1 MVIRTKLKS
10 QIAFYI
16 GPDAHCLFQNSS
28 YSKPFNFIASACC
41 ADRWNSKSNR
51 RRKTNG
57 MNAFERH
64 IRAHAI
70 HISFI
75 ICSQFP
81 LMAIAT
87 HRLIFMQSEV
97 KWSEIGTK
105 LKCVGFVA
113 RVTTASQRP
122 VCMAHVQCVVQ
133 TSVHISL
140 HMQNKSFHVYSNR
153 SSRILFNRALLIWFF
168 FFFTRWYS
176 HSWRF
181 LGEKSNNKKT
191 THRRQKDANHLA
203 FYLYGICCECIQWA
217 LSLQLMIL
225 ISHGRHSARMV
236 AMEIIYVFTP
246 NSTQPAMGHWLFV
259 KTRNCGCWD
268 CALWYAEHFERGI
281 ENHCTKP
288 KWIMLWIGFQT
299 CLLISNMI

>member
-1 MVIRTKLKS
+1 MFSAL
-10 QIAFYI
+10 
-16 GPDAHCLFQNSS
+16 
-28 YSKPFNFIASACC
+28 SKPAYTFRCTC
-41 ADRWNSKSNR
+41 
-51 RRKTNG
+51 KTNHFTFTLIEAV
-57 MNAFERH
+57 AFCLTVH
-64 IRAHAI
+64 Y
-70 HISFI
+70 SF
-75 ICSQFP
+75 
-81 LMAIAT
+81 
-87 HRLIFMQSEV
+87 
-97 KWSEIGTK
+97 G
-105 LKCVGFVA
+105 
-113 RVTTASQRP
+113 
-122 VCMAHVQCVVQ
+122 
-133 TSVHISL
+133 
-140 HMQNKSFHVYSNR
+140 
-153 SSRILFNRALLIWFF
+153 FF